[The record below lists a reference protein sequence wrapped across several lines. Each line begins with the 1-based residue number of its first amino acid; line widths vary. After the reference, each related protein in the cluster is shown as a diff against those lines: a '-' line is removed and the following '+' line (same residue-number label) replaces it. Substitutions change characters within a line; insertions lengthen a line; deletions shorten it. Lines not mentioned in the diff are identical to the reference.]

1 MRDTHAEARDAWVHW
16 LMQSHFELF
25 GLQPAFA
32 IDAGALER
40 AYREVQAEVHPD
52 RHAGGSDAD
61 KRAAMQWTT
70 RANEAY
76 RTLKSPLER
85 ARYLLEQNGIDVAFE
100 TNTAMPAD
108 FLAQQMEW
116 REALED
122 AKDGAALDALQ
133 AEIREAQRGTESAIG
148 SLIDGKRDYAG
159 AAGLVRKLK
168 FLMRLHEE
176 IDEARDEVDA

>member
-1 MRDTHAEARDAWVHW
+1 MDLAGA
-16 LMQSHFELF
+16 MQNHFQLF
-25 GLQPAFA
+25 GL
-32 IDAGALER
+32 DAAYAMDLATLER
-40 AYREVQAEVHPD
+40 AYLDVQAKVHPD

-70 RANEAY
+70 QANEAY

-85 ARYLLEQNGIDVAFE
+85 ARYLLELNGVDVAFE

-116 REALED
+116 REALEE

-133 AEIREAQRGTESAIG
+133 ADIRAAQLAAEAEIG
-148 SLIDGKRDYAG
+148 SSIDGKHDYAG